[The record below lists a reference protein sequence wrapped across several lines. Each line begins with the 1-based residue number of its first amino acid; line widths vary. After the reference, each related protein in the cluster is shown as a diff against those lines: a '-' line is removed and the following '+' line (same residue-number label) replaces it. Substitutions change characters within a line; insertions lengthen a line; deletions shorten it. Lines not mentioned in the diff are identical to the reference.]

1 MTPRFL
7 SRPMALAALVLIF
20 GSALVATSCS
30 SSGSSSSTFK
40 SKNIVVSNVW
50 ARESAGA
57 ADNGAVYLTIENTSG
72 TVDKL
77 FSASVPQTF
86 AKSASIHE
94 MVMADGTTATTM
106 AMEPASSTTMG
117 SDSTAMMSMKEVAS
131 VAIPANGSVTFEPGG
146 YHIMLTGLAA
156 PLKAGQKF
164 DINLGFLNGG
174 VIKVTATVKAS

>member
-7 SRPMALAALVLIF
+7 SRPMALAALVLIV

-94 MVMADGTTATTM
+94 MVMVDGTTATTL
-106 AMEPASSTTMG
+106 AGNSSSSTTMDSG
-117 SDSTAMMSMKEVAS
+117 SSSMMSMKEVAS
-131 VAIPANGSVTFEPGG
+131 VTIPANGSVTFEPGG
-146 YHIMLTGLAA
+146 RHIMLTGLAA
-156 PLKAGQKF
+156 PLKNGQKF
-164 DINLGFLNGG
+164 DLNLGFLNGG

>member
-1 MTPRFL
+1 MNPRLL
-7 SRPMALAALVLIF
+7 SRPMALVALTLIA
-20 GSALVATSCS
+20 GLALVASACS
-30 SSGSSSSTFK
+30 SSGSSSSTFT

-50 ARESAGA
+50 ARESAGST
-57 ADNGAVYLTIENTSG
+57 DTGAVYLTIENNSA

-77 FSASVPQTF
+77 FSASVPQSF

-106 AMEPASSTTMG
+106 AMEPASPTTTS
-117 SDSTAMMSMKEVAS
+117 SDSSSMMSMKEVAS

-174 VIKVTATVKAS
+174 VMKVTATVKAS

>member
-7 SRPMALAALVLIF
+7 SRPMALAALVLIV

-40 SKNIVVSNVW
+40 SKKIVVSNVW

-94 MVMADGTTATTM
+94 MVMADGTTATTL
-106 AMEPASSTTMG
+106 AGNSSSSTTMDSG
-117 SDSTAMMSMKEVAS
+117 SSSMMSMKEVAS
-131 VAIPANGSVTFEPGG
+131 VTIPANGSVTFEPGG
-146 YHIMLTGLAA
+146 RHIMLTGLAA
-156 PLKAGQKF
+156 PLKNGQKF
-164 DINLGFLNGG
+164 DLNLGFLNGG

>member
-7 SRPMALAALVLIF
+7 SRTLALVALALFA
-20 GSALVATSCS
+20 GSALVASACS

-40 SKNIVVSNVW
+40 GKNIVVSNVW

-77 FSASVPQTF
+77 FSASVPQAF
-86 AKSASIHE
+86 AKSASIHAT
-94 MVMADGTTATTM
+94 VVSDGTTVATV
-106 AMEPASSTTMG
+106 AGGSSSSTTMG
-117 SDSTAMMSMKEVAS
+117 SDSASLMSMKEVAS
-131 VAIPANGSVTFEPGG
+131 VTIPANGSVTFEPGG

-156 PLKAGQKF
+156 PLKNGQKF
-164 DINLGFLNGG
+164 DLNLGFLNAG

>member
-1 MTPRFL
+1 MTPRFFT
-7 SRPMALAALVLIF
+7 RPLALMALALFA
-20 GSALVATSCS
+20 GSALVASACS

-40 SKNIVVSNVW
+40 GKNIVVSNVW

-94 MVMADGTTATTM
+94 MVMADGTTATTV
-106 AMEPASSTTMG
+106 AGGSSSSTTMG
-117 SDSTAMMSMKEVAS
+117 SDSASMLLMKEVAS
-131 VAIPANGSVTFEPGG
+131 VTIPANGSVTFESGG
-146 YHIMLTGLAA
+146 NHIMLTGLAA
-156 PLKAGQKF
+156 PLKNGQKF
-164 DINLGFLNGG
+164 DLNLGFLDAG

>member
-7 SRPMALAALVLIF
+7 PRPLALVALALFV
-20 GSALVATSCS
+20 GSALVASACS

-57 ADNGAVYLTIENTSG
+57 AESGAVYLTIENTSG

-94 MVMADGTTATTM
+94 TVTADGTTATTM
-106 AMEPASSTTMG
+106 AGDSSSPTTSGSGSAS
-117 SDSTAMMSMKEVAS
+117 MMSMKQVAS
-131 VAIPANGSVTFEPGG
+131 VSIPANGSVTFEPGG

-156 PLKAGQKF
+156 PLKNGQKF
-164 DINLGFLNGG
+164 DLNLGFLNGG

>member
-1 MTPRFL
+1 MTPRLF
-7 SRPMALAALVLIF
+7 SRPLAVVALVLVASAALVV
-20 GSALVATSCS
+20 SACS
-30 SSGSSSSTFK
+30 SSGSSSTTFK

-77 FSASVPQTF
+77 FSASVPQSF
-86 AKSASIHE
+86 AKGASIHE
-94 MVMADGTTATTM
+94 MVMGDGTTATTM
-106 AMEPASSTTMG
+106 AMDSSSSTTAG
-117 SDSTAMMSMKEVAS
+117 SGSSSMMSMKEVSS
-131 VAIPANGSVTFEPGG
+131 VTIPANGTVTFEPGG

-156 PLKAGQKF
+156 PLKNGQKF
-164 DINLGFLNGG
+164 DVNLGFLNGG

>member
-1 MTPRFL
+1 MTPRLF
-7 SRPMALAALVLIF
+7 SRPLAVVAFVLVASAALVV
-20 GSALVATSCS
+20 SACS
-30 SSGSSSSTFK
+30 SSGSSSTTFK

-77 FSASVPQTF
+77 FSASVPQSF
-86 AKSASIHE
+86 AKGASIHE
-94 MVMADGTTATTM
+94 MVMGDGTTATTM
-106 AMEPASSTTMG
+106 AMDSSSSTTAG
-117 SDSTAMMSMKEVAS
+117 SGSSSMMSMKEVSS
-131 VAIPANGSVTFEPGG
+131 VTIPANGTVTFEPGG

-156 PLKAGQKF
+156 PLKNGQKF
-164 DINLGFLNGG
+164 DVNLGFLNGG

>member
-1 MTPRFL
+1 MTPRFF
-7 SRPMALAALVLIF
+7 SRPMALVALALF
-20 GSALVATSCS
+20 AGSALVASACS

-40 SKNIVVSNVW
+40 GKNIVVSNVW

-94 MVMADGTTATTM
+94 MVMVDGTTATTV
-106 AMEPASSTTMG
+106 AGGSSSSTTMG
-117 SDSTAMMSMKEVAS
+117 SDSASMMSMKEVAS
-131 VAIPANGSVTFEPGG
+131 VTIPANGSVTFEPGG
-146 YHIMLTGLAA
+146 EHIMLTGLAA
-156 PLKAGQKF
+156 PLKNGQKF
-164 DINLGFLNGG
+164 DLNLGFLNGG